1 MKGHEGHDVVHS
13 RNGRRLCRTCRKAK
27 ERGRRASMDRC
38 QVRECNGAA
47 TEERLVDGGMMRL
60 CPSHAEA
67 VDAGVYG

>member
-1 MKGHEGHDVVHS
+1 
-13 RNGRRLCRTCRKAK
+13 
-27 ERGRRASMDRC
+27 MDRC

>member
-1 MKGHEGHDVVHS
+1 VKGHEGHDVVHS

-47 TEERLVDGGMMRL
+47 MEERLVDGGMMRL